1 MNFDTLVKRID
12 VRFGLPRPATG
23 QHLSAYKAA
32 LVLIET
38 GSRMAAAVACGIVGA
53 YFFVLAWRLVDPE
66 WWGWGLAAWGA
77 ASLSLLVGFSDAGA
91 LTIDFTRLTS
101 RETHGAAR
109 WAKREELE
117 RAGLIRPRGAK
128 PDGRV
133 KIGEFGW
140 RNEVVLDLERF
151 CSHIALFGPPGSG
164 KSKSFFVPI
173 LREWA
178 AIGASITLDTK
189 GELYRLTA
197 SAFDRV
203 YRIDIDSPLRSDR
216 LDLVSPCK
224 EDAEYA
230 NDLAG
235 LITALDTQ
243 IKNAKEPFWPRAEVA
258 LLKALLIY
266 VAHKDERPHPAAC
279 RELMARYPKKAL
291 GDKLLASGLPPVIEG
306 WRLFSEADPKLQASI
321 RLGLSTVLEAF
332 ASPHAAAVL
341 TPPTREERDAGVASF
356 DLRLLRRRGTCLYV
370 VVSEGSAGRYE
381 NVLAAIFGAAQMY
394 LRSSGAAGASVDVPA
409 LVAIDEA
416 GNIPIAHL
424 AERLGVGRG
433 LRVAYMLGYQG
444 LPQILARYGRD
455 WAAATLASVGT
466 KIFLPGL
473 GPETCSYATEL
484 AGRTTALARQS
495 TDGVGSRYD
504 NERATETG
512 RNLIDPADVR
522 QMLAHTEALA
532 IISTEPPVR
541 LGIPRLDRLDP
552 LDDPTDLK
560 IVDPTRP
567 YRSVVDEDQEEEGR
581 EEQQAEALDAGDGDE
596 EEIDEQELAEAL
608 DELDDEEGPES
619 NVVVEKDVS
628 VVVAEVSATDVEQV
642 APESEVPKKRRRRS
656 PREAG
661 LSRPLAAGSP
671 SGSVDDGRQL
681 NLPSVLFADRGARK
695 GESEKGSGD
704 PEGCESAGEAD
715 AADAAPSAVLE
726 EGTP

>member
-1 MNFDTLVKRID
+1 MNFDTLTKLVD

-23 QHLSAYKAA
+23 QYLSAYKAA

-38 GSRMAAAVACGIVGA
+38 GSRMAAAIACGFVGA
-53 YFFVLAWRLVDPE
+53 YFFIVTYRLLDPE

-77 ASLSLLVGFSDAGA
+77 ATLSILVGFSDAGA

-128 PDGRV
+128 DERV

-178 AIGASITLDTK
+178 AIGAAITLDTK

-197 SAFDRV
+197 SAFERV

-235 LITALDTQ
+235 LITALDAQ

-258 LLKALLIY
+258 LLKSLLIY
-266 VAHKDERPHPAAC
+266 VAHNHERPHPAAC
-279 RELMARYPKKAL
+279 RELMARHPKKEL
-291 GDKLLASGLPPVIEG
+291 GDVLTTSKLPTVVEG

-341 TPPTREERDAGVASF
+341 TPPTKEERDGGVASF
-356 DLRLLRRRGTCLYV
+356 DLRLLRKRGTCVYV

-394 LRSSGAAGASVDVPA
+394 LRSSGAAKATVEVPA
-409 LVAIDEA
+409 LVAVDEA

-473 GPETCSYATEL
+473 GPETCAYASDL

-495 TDGVGSRYD
+495 TDGVGTTFD

-512 RNLIDPADVR
+512 RNLIDAADVR

-541 LGIPRLDRLDP
+541 LGIPRLDRLEP
-552 LDDPTDLK
+552 LLDPTDLK
-560 IVDPTRP
+560 IADPTRP
-567 YRSVVDEDQEEEGR
+567 YRSVVDERVEEKVIAQVGGEV
-581 EEQQAEALDAGDGDE
+581 EDDGEDEVDE
-596 EEIDEQELAEAL
+596 EELEEAMEELLETDESPDETIIAADDAAVGPSIDETAA
-608 DELDDEEGPES
+608 
-619 NVVVEKDVS
+619 VEKAAP
-628 VVVAEVSATDVEQV
+628 VAEPV
-642 APESEVPKKRRRRS
+642 APVSESGKKKARRTSKMTAVRVGLGK
-656 PREAG
+656 AG
-661 LSRPLAAGSP
+661 AIAGDADNQP
-671 SGSVDDGRQL
+671 ILPHMIVDT
-681 NLPSVLFADRGARK
+681 PV
-695 GESEKGSGD
+695 
-704 PEGCESAGEAD
+704 ESAAE
-715 AADAAPSAVLE
+715 PSSRDTSGFAE
-726 EGTP
+726 EPS